1 MSFIRSTYLVAWR
14 EATERARSRAYIVS
28 TIFTLVLLGGL
39 MAVVVLV
46 DQGPS
51 TYEVGLSGDIPPALS
66 ASIDAV
72 ATSSDV
78 LVSQV
83 EYPTPA
89 AARHA
94 VAAAEVDAA
103 VVDDD
108 MIVVRSPDGSPIE
121 SVLITALRQARL
133 ADRLDALGIDLS
145 TLSDPGRIDVVAT
158 EGATDDSG
166 EGIAVTAVV
175 LLFLVITTYG
185 QWVLLGVLEE
195 KSTHVV
201 EQVVSST
208 SVRSLL
214 AGKVIGIG
222 MLGIG
227 QLAVLIV
234 AAVLAGSVFELF
246 ALPSATYATAA
257 WSVVWFLLGFAFYAV
272 MYAAAGSLVSRTE
285 DAQAATMPIAL
296 FSVAAYLVAFSVVL
310 PNPESTVSRIV
321 SLLPPV
327 APIAFPARIAFGQAP
342 VWELLLGVALTM
354 AAIAVVVRL
363 AARVYAGALLG
374 AGSRMKLRQ
383 AWRAAGELAA
393 R

>member
-1 MSFIRSTYLVAWR
+1 MLEQGAG
-14 EATERARSRAYIVS
+14 AGAPDYI
-28 TIFTLVLLGGL
+28 T
-39 MAVVVLV
+39 
-46 DQGPS
+46 
-51 TYEVGLSGDIPPALS
+51 
-66 ASIDAV
+66 
-72 ATSSDV
+72 DV
-78 LVSQV
+78 
-83 EYPTPA
+83 
-89 AARHA
+89 
-94 VAAAEVDAA
+94 
-103 VVDDD
+103 
-108 MIVVRSPDGSPIE
+108 
-121 SVLITALRQARL
+121 
-133 ADRLDALGIDLS
+133 
-145 TLSDPGRIDVVAT
+145 
-158 EGATDDSG
+158 DSG
-166 EGIAVTAVV
+166 AVEGIAVTAVV